1 MHTYLINLKKVIDPL
16 DLDEIQNYKVDI
28 DCFMEDEILRSYI
41 DYVGDEYEQIDTSVL
56 ANAYENG
63 VFDLIQKDEK
73 YNLNHIF
80 KTQFGAFRR
89 IADYKLKQINAF
101 INSDVAKDYREYWQ
115 LKSIVINPIDIY
127 IYSNGRVFSFDEWL
141 MYHAKEGKKYQ
152 IIQVFDIHL

>member
-28 DCFMEDEILRSYI
+28 DCFMEDEIRHSCI

-73 YNLNHIF
+73 YNLNHINLAHSGEF
-80 KTQFGAFRR
+80 
-89 IADYKLKQINAF
+89 L
-101 INSDVAKDYREYWQ
+101 
-115 LKSIVINPIDIY
+115 
-127 IYSNGRVFSFDEWL
+127 
-141 MYHAKEGKKYQ
+141 
-152 IIQVFDIHL
+152 IIS